1 VLVLPDTTRMP
12 LTVLQKIAQLV
23 EAGATVVGPR
33 PLEDSGLL
41 NYPRCDEAIRELA
54 ARLWGPVD
62 GVGPTQ
68 HRYGAGT
75 MVHGISIREILLQKD
90 IRPDFEYTGGEDVW
104 LDFIHRTTPEAEIY
118 FIINRHGRPVRPD
131 CSFRVPG
138 HVPEIWD
145 PIDGTRREKVRY
157 RLDGERVVVPL
168 RFEAF
173 QSWFVVFPGN
183 ASAGAGKASVA
194 PDNFP
199 ELQTLQEL
207 TGEWDVAFDPRWGG
221 PAHARFDQLQDWST
235 SDDQRIRYY
244 SGKAVYTK
252 EFDFKAVT
260 GGTVYLHLGIVKNIA
275 RVSLNDRDLGV
286 IWTAPWQVDLTPALK
301 TGQNRLKIEVIN
313 LWPNRLIRD
322 AGLPPEQRLTNT
334 NIPFKKDA
342 PLMPSGLLGPVTLQ
356 HGI

>member
-1 VLVLPDTTRMP
+1 
-12 LTVLQKIAQLV
+12 
-23 EAGATVVGPR
+23 
-33 PLEDSGLL
+33 
-41 NYPRCDEAIRELA
+41 
-54 ARLWGPVD
+54 
-62 GVGPTQ
+62 
-68 HRYGAGT
+68 
-75 MVHGISIREILLQKD
+75 
-90 IRPDFEYTGGEDVW
+90 
-104 LDFIHRTTPEAEIY
+104 
-118 FIINRHGRPVRPD
+118 
-131 CSFRVPG
+131 
-138 HVPEIWD
+138 
-145 PIDGTRREKVRY
+145 
-157 RLDGERVVVPL
+157 
-168 RFEAF
+168 
-173 QSWFVVFPGN
+173 VFPGN
-183 ASAGAGKASVA
+183 DSAGTSAGAGTGKVA

-221 PAHARFDQLQDWST
+221 PSHARFDQLQDWST

-260 GGTVYLHLGIVKNIA
+260 GGTVYLHLGTVKNIA

-301 TGQNRLKIEVIN
+301 NGRNRLKIEVIN